1 VDGEM
6 SNINP
11 ILEARGLGGAHLL
24 LFEDHIRVINSN
36 VRNSVKNIPL
46 SQIESMHLKKVGII
60 YQYLQF
66 SFVNTREIK
75 GILVHF
81 RDEATI
87 KFRPKRRPAFE
98 AIKTAIENHKAPA
111 ILTGNIE

>member
-6 SNINP
+6 SNMNP

-24 LFEDHIRVINSN
+24 LFEDHISVINSN
-36 VRNSVKNIPL
+36 AKNSVKNIPL
-46 SQIESMHLKKVGII
+46 SQIESMQFKEVGIL
-60 YQYLQF
+60 YQHLQF
-66 SFVNTREIK
+66 SFVNTRENK

-81 RDEATI
+81 RDAATI

-98 AIKTAIENHKAPA
+98 AIKTAIENHKKPA
-111 ILTGNIE
+111 SLAGNIE